1 MSLSVDIRRRL
12 NGFDLDVSFEV
23 ADSAETLALLGPSGC
38 GKSMTLK
45 CIAGIVT
52 PDEGRIVL
60 NDRML
65 FDSAAHVN
73 LRPQERRVGYL
84 FQNYALFP
92 NMTVEQNVGV
102 GVLGASREEH
112 AARVAE
118 QLAAFRLEGLAAK
131 RPAQLS
137 GGQQQRVA
145 LARIMASAPEL
156 LLLDEPFSALDGYLR
171 WQLELELT
179 DTLRQ
184 FPGGSVY
191 VSHNR
196 DEVYRMCDTV
206 CVVSAG
212 KSEPKLTVSE
222 LFSTPSTLAAALI
235 SGCKNVS
242 RAKVGQ
248 RRQVFLSQS
257 GEKDVPAQGRTE
269 LLCED
274 WGVTL
279 ATTLPV
285 PANLT
290 HVGIRAHYFRVVQV
304 DGAPVCHG
312 DVCAFAPAPG
322 ETWIP
327 CEIDRVIDNTFS
339 TIVMLRT
346 PGGAS
351 LRYECDKDAW
361 AILGAEAAVTLAVSD
376 KDVMPLTDA
385 ACERSA
391 VGAARC

>member
-1 MSLSVDIRRRL
+1 MSLSVEIRRHL
-12 NGFDLDVSFEV
+12 AGFDLDVSFEV
-23 ADSAETLALLGPSGC
+23 ADARETLALLGPSGC

-45 CIAGIVT
+45 CVAGIVT

-60 NDRML
+60 NDRVL
-65 FDSAAHVN
+65 FDSAAGVN

-92 NMTVEQNVGV
+92 NMTVEQNIGV
-102 GVLGASREEH
+102 GVLSASKEER

-118 QLAAFRLEGLAAK
+118 QVRAFRLDGLQKK

-145 LARIMASAPEL
+145 LARIMASKPEL

-179 DTLRQ
+179 DTLRG

-242 RAKVGQ
+242 RARKLTKLTKGQ
-248 RRQVFLSQS
+248 SLCQ
-257 GEKDVPAQGRTE
+257 
-269 LLCED
+269 LLDCED

-279 ATTLPV
+279 ATSLPV
-285 PANLT
+285 PEGLS
-290 HVGIRAHYFRVVQV
+290 HVGVRAHYFRVVGKGEKPA
-304 DGAPVCHG
+304 GAE
-312 DVCAFAPAPG
+312 AAQNL
-322 ETWIP
+322 IP
-327 CEIDRVIDNTFS
+327 CEVDRVIDNTFS
-339 TIVMLRT
+339 TIAMLRT
-346 PGGAS
+346 PGGGL
-351 LRYECDKDAW
+351 LRYECEKDAW
-361 AILGAEAAVTLAVSD
+361 AALGEPDHLTVAIDPA
-376 KDVMPLTDA
+376 DVMPLSGGKVA
-385 ACERSA
+385 GAC
-391 VGAARC
+391 

>member
-1 MSLSVDIRRRL
+1 MSLSVDIRRHL
-12 NGFDLDVSFEV
+12 AGFDLDVSFGVED
-23 ADSAETLALLGPSGC
+23 AHETLALLGPSGC

-60 NDRML
+60 NDRVL
-65 FDSAAHVN
+65 FDSAAGVN

-102 GVLGASREEH
+102 GVLSTSKEER
-112 AARVAE
+112 AARVDE
-118 QLAAFRLEGLAAK
+118 QVRAFRLEGLEKK

-145 LARIMASAPEL
+145 LARIMASKP

-179 DTLRQ
+179 DTLRE

-196 DEVYRMCDTV
+196 DEVFRMCDTV

-242 RAKVGQ
+242 RARKLTKGQ
-248 RRQVFLSQS
+248 SLCQ
-257 GEKDVPAQGRTE
+257 
-269 LLCED
+269 LLDCED

-279 ATTLPV
+279 ATNLPL
-285 PANLT
+285 PEGLS
-290 HVGIRAHYFRVVQV
+290 HVGARAHYFRVVG
-304 DGAPVCHG
+304 DGEK
-312 DVCAFAPAPG
+312 PA
-322 ETWIP
+322 ETEAAQNLIP
-327 CEIDRVIDNTFS
+327 CEVDRVIDNTFS
-339 TIVMLRT
+339 TIAMLRT
-346 PGGAS
+346 PGGGL
-351 LRYECDKDAW
+351 LRYECEKDAW
-361 AILGAEAAVTLAVSD
+361 AALGEPDHLTVAIDPA
-376 KDVMPLTDA
+376 DVMPLSDGKA
-385 ACERSA
+385 A
-391 VGAARC
+391 GAC

>member
-1 MSLSVDIRRRL
+1 MSLSVDICRHL
-12 NGFDLDVSFEV
+12 AGFDLDVSFEV
-23 ADSAETLALLGPSGC
+23 ADARETLALLGPSGC

-45 CIAGIVT
+45 CVAGIVT

-60 NDRML
+60 NDRVL
-65 FDSAAHVN
+65 FDSAAGVN

-84 FQNYALFP
+84 FQSYALFP

-102 GVLGASREEH
+102 GVLGASKEER
-112 AARVAE
+112 AVRVAE
-118 QLAAFRLEGLAAK
+118 QVRAFRLDGLQKK

-145 LARIMASAPEL
+145 LARIMASKPEL
-156 LLLDEPFSALDGYLR
+156 LLLVEPFSALDGYLR

-179 DTLRQ
+179 DTLRE

-242 RAKVGQ
+242 RARK
-248 RRQVFLSQS
+248 LT
-257 GEKDVPAQGRTE
+257 TE
-269 LLCED
+269 LTKGQSLCQLLDCED
-274 WGVTL
+274 WGVRLGTS
-279 ATTLPV
+279 LPV
-285 PANLT
+285 PEGVT
-290 HVGIRAHYFRVVQV
+290 HVGVRAHYFRVVAS
-304 DGAPVCHG
+304 GAG
-312 DVCAFAPAPG
+312 EKGAAPG
-322 ETWIP
+322 AAQNLIP
-327 CEIDRVIDNTFS
+327 CEVDRVIDNTFS
-339 TIVMLRT
+339 TIAMLRT
-346 PGGAS
+346 PGGGL
-351 LRYECDKDAW
+351 LRYECEKDAW
-361 AILGAEAAVTLAVSD
+361 AALGEPDHLTVAIDPA
-376 KDVMPLTDA
+376 DVMPLSDGKEA
-385 ACERSA
+385 SAC
-391 VGAARC
+391 

>member
-1 MSLSVDIRRRL
+1 MSLSVDIRRHL
-12 NGFDLDVSFEV
+12 AGFDLDVSFEV
-23 ADSAETLALLGPSGC
+23 ADARETLALLGPSGC

-45 CIAGIVT
+45 CVAGIVT

-60 NDRML
+60 NGRVL
-65 FDSAAHVN
+65 FDSAAGVN

-102 GVLGASREEH
+102 GVLGTSKEER

-118 QLAAFRLEGLAAK
+118 
-131 RPAQLS
+131 
-137 GGQQQRVA
+137 RVA
-145 LARIMASAPEL
+145 LARIMASQPEL

-179 DTLRQ
+179 DTLRE

-196 DEVYRMCDTV
+196 DEVFRMCDTV

-242 RAKVGQ
+242 RARKLTKGQ
-248 RRQVFLSQS
+248 SLCQ
-257 GEKDVPAQGRTE
+257 
-269 LLCED
+269 LLDCED

-279 ATTLPV
+279 ATSLPV
-285 PANLT
+285 PEGLS
-290 HVGIRAHYFRVVQV
+290 HVGVRAHYFRVV
-304 DGAPVCHG
+304 GKG
-312 DVCAFAPAPG
+312 KKPAG
-322 ETWIP
+322 TEAAQNLIP
-327 CEIDRVIDNTFS
+327 CEVDRVIDNTFS
-339 TIVMLRT
+339 TIAMLRT
-346 PGGAS
+346 PGGGL
-351 LRYECDKDAW
+351 LRYECEKDAW
-361 AILGAEAAVTLAVSD
+361 AALGEPDHLTVAIDPA
-376 KDVMPLTDA
+376 DVMPLSDGKA
-385 ACERSA
+385 AGTC
-391 VGAARC
+391 